1 MLPCFSA
8 TIFRGLRCTP
18 LQLAVAFAHWNIM
31 IVFTLVCCHDGFW
44 VQGSPFNML
53 AYTASLVRAFII
65 TPETTFSFKR
75 RHAHILAQIIV
86 TVLSFNLGNHAQPPS
101 HNMVTRLLLP
111 LDNPDVGNNYNKL
124 LKNKTVNKI
133 PSTLHIPIRCC
144 LVLFLQFSYFSL
156 FTIKAA
162 YSYSR
167 RNHFA
172 PVVKKERYSILCSF
186 NGS

>member
-1 MLPCFSA
+1 
-8 TIFRGLRCTP
+8 
-18 LQLAVAFAHWNIM
+18 
-31 IVFTLVCCHDGFW
+31 
-44 VQGSPFNML
+44 
-53 AYTASLVRAFII
+53 
-65 TPETTFSFKR
+65 
-75 RHAHILAQIIV
+75 
-86 TVLSFNLGNHAQPPS
+86 
-101 HNMVTRLLLP
+101 MVTRLLLP

-133 PSTLHIPIRCC
+133 PSTLHIPFRCC

-172 PVVKKERYSILCSF
+172 PVVQKERYSILCSF
-186 NGS
+186 NGSWNYTTCGTSIRKITWHLHRNSHTRNYKTSKCESALTLACCCWSLYNPNPYLLHGNFSGKSVPYMQSIKIWFNVSQADMKILKTSRS